1 MHGPLFRPYYTD
13 DVIGVEV
20 GGALKNVIAIAA
32 GIADGLE
39 LGANTRAALITRGLA
54 EIARFGIARG
64 GRMET
69 FMGLSGMGDLVLT
82 CTDDQSRNRRFGMAL
97 ALIGNIEQAVTSVGD
112 LVEGI
117 PTAKAVGA
125 MADKCKVEMPIA
137 SEVAHVL
144 SGDSTP
150 QEAVRRLL
158 ARDPAAEGL

>member
-1 MHGPLFRPYYTD
+1 MN
-13 DVIGVEV
+13 
-20 GGALKNVIAIAA
+20 GA
-32 GIADGLE
+32 
-39 LGANTRAALITRGLA
+39 TT
-54 EIARFGIARG
+54 
-64 GRMET
+64 
-69 FMGLSGMGDLVLT
+69 SDLVLLVPELILV
-82 CTDDQSRNRRFGMAL
+82 GMAL

-137 SEVAHVL
+137 SEVARVL